1 MRNHFLHL
9 LFPKLVCFLCTRNH
23 FPPSPLHSVV
33 AIAHHRGDVGRCRD
47 GQRACFVHLWFFN
60 FWSRSFVARFIRFWS
75 SSSSHSM

>member
-1 MRNHFLHL
+1 
-9 LFPKLVCFLCTRNH
+9 
-23 FPPSPLHSVV
+23 LHSVV